1 MSHTTHTTNNDD
13 EYNPLGD
20 HAAMFWA
27 CPLLVPTTTVTAS
40 LTRTGLGWTISM
52 PLHHLFST
60 LLESPE
66 GRQWRRWS
74 HDGSLD
80 VFCVMFPVIA
90 SVQAFK
96 VVVCVVAP
104 RGIGT

>member
-1 MSHTTHTTNNDD
+1 M
-13 EYNPLGD
+13 
-20 HAAMFWA
+20 
-27 CPLLVPTTTVTAS
+27 TTVTAT
-40 LTRTGLGWTISM
+40 LTRTGLGSTISM
-52 PLHHLFST
+52 PLQHLFNT
-60 LLESPE
+60 LLESPQ

-80 VFCVMFPVIA
+80 IFCVMFLILA
-90 SVQAFK
+90 NAQAFK